1 MALKIAVITPY
12 YKEPVELLKQCHD
25 SVMTQGVDATH
36 FMVADGHPLPELA
49 GWPIEHVVLNRA
61 HADYGNTPRG
71 VGGALARS
79 QGFDFVT
86 YLDADNWYHPGHLRS
101 LMAIHEQTGAD
112 VCCTS
117 RTFHRP
123 DQSQLSVEEA
133 LEESRV
139 HVDTNCLML
148 SRAAYEVLDVWL
160 QMPKQLAAIGD
171 RVVFA
176 SVRHRRFKVAHTQQR
191 TVAYRTL
198 HANHYHLAG
207 EALPPD
213 VKQPSWQPCVAWL
226 QTQQGVVNC
235 QNSIGF
241 WPKPYLTA

>member
-1 MALKIAVITPY
+1 
-12 YKEPVELLKQCHD
+12 
-25 SVMTQGVDATH
+25 
-36 FMVADGHPLPELA
+36 
-49 GWPIEHVVLNRA
+49 
-61 HADYGNTPRG
+61 
-71 VGGALARS
+71 
-79 QGFDFVT
+79 
-86 YLDADNWYHPGHLRS
+86 
-101 LMAIHEQTGAD
+101 
-112 VCCTS
+112 
-117 RTFHRP
+117 
-123 DQSQLSVEEA
+123 
-133 LEESRV
+133 
-139 HVDTNCLML
+139 
-148 SRAAYEVLDVWL
+148 
-160 QMPKQLAAIGD
+160 LAAIGD